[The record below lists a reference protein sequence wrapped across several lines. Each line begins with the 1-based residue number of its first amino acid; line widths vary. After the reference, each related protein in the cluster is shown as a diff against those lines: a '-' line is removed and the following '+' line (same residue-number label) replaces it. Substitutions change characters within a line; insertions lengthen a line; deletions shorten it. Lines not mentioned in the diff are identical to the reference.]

1 MDERKNK
8 MTDQRYRE
16 ILPMAYMTAAIV
28 KGRQPRPVEV
38 GLCARAIVDAEDEN
52 NLAYRVAMATKIH
65 CTIVGVKRVSTKT
78 GYDKYEITYRT
89 FGKDEDET
97 IPSPLIGDFRYGK
110 VTEWLWGKKNDDGTD
125 YWPGRRAVLYKHNDP
140 PKEGDMS
147 SAGYRCC
154 VFAEASTSNRLI
166 LKGHRMFHDY
176 APVFIIGMLNSFAEK
191 TENGIID
198 FDTYVTD
205 PEKYDGFL
213 IYDKSNG
220 KVVCDMCVDELHSDI
235 VDYYDFFDGVDIRV
249 IEDDGIFVDVDFGR
263 SSIVVEN
270 GHWYVSNFD

>member
-1 MDERKNK
+1 
-8 MTDQRYRE
+8 
-16 ILPMAYMTAAIV
+16 
-28 KGRQPRPVEV
+28 
-38 GLCARAIVDAEDEN
+38 
-52 NLAYRVAMATKIH
+52 
-65 CTIVGVKRVSTKT
+65 
-78 GYDKYEITYRT
+78 
-89 FGKDEDET
+89 
-97 IPSPLIGDFRYGK
+97 
-110 VTEWLWGKKNDDGTD
+110 
-125 YWPGRRAVLYKHNDP
+125 
-140 PKEGDMS
+140 
-147 SAGYRCC
+147 
-154 VFAEASTSNRLI
+154 
-166 LKGHRMFHDY
+166 MFHDY

-235 VDYYDFFDGVDIRV
+235 VGYYDFFDGVDIRV

-270 GHWYVSNFD
+270 GRWYDRPSRFSIHRHPENGATDFENHTIADSRGGVLMPRRRHSSVRERLKIYDCQVGKNQIICLRFANLRKVGRRHPTFLSPSASSGRHRLPGQKIGAAAPLFPVREGSRTATIAVLTDQGRSSSCKM

>member
-1 MDERKNK
+1 MSKPDKPIFNQQGGRGKLYGSTRGATYMGTYQMPDGKMDRRMFNCATNKDAIKAYTDWCADMDERKNK

-16 ILPMAYMTAAIV
+16 ILPMAYMTAAIE

-154 VFAEASTSNRLI
+154 VFAEAL
-166 LKGHRMFHDY
+166 
-176 APVFIIGMLNSFAEK
+176 
-191 TENGIID
+191 
-198 FDTYVTD
+198 
-205 PEKYDGFL
+205 
-213 IYDKSNG
+213 DK
-220 KVVCDMCVDELHSDI
+220 
-235 VDYYDFFDGVDIRV
+235 
-249 IEDDGIFVDVDFGR
+249 
-263 SSIVVEN
+263 
-270 GHWYVSNFD
+270 

>member
-8 MTDQRYRE
+8 MTDQRYHE
-16 ILPMAYMTAAIV
+16 ILPMAYMTAAIE

-65 CTIVGVKRVSTKT
+65 CTIVGVKRVPTKANS
-78 GYDKYEITYRT
+78 DKYEITYRT
-89 FGKDEDET
+89 LGRDEDEM
-97 IPSPLIGDFRYGK
+97 IPSPLLNGFPIGK
-110 VTEWLWGKKNDDGTD
+110 VAEWLWGRKNDDGTD
-125 YWPGRRAVLYKHNDP
+125 YWVGSPRRATCRARATAAASS
-140 PKEGDMS
+140 PKP
-147 SAGYRCC
+147 
-154 VFAEASTSNRLI
+154 STSNRLI

-235 VDYYDFFDGVDIRV
+235 VGYFDFFDGVDIRV

-270 GHWYVSNFD
+270 GRWYVSNFD

>member
-16 ILPMAYMTAAIV
+16 ILPMAYMTAAIE

-97 IPSPLIGDFRYGK
+97 IPSPLIGDFRYG
-110 VTEWLWGKKNDDGTD
+110 
-125 YWPGRRAVLYKHNDP
+125 
-140 PKEGDMS
+140 
-147 SAGYRCC
+147 
-154 VFAEASTSNRLI
+154 
-166 LKGHRMFHDY
+166 
-176 APVFIIGMLNSFAEK
+176 
-191 TENGIID
+191 
-198 FDTYVTD
+198 
-205 PEKYDGFL
+205 
-213 IYDKSNG
+213 
-220 KVVCDMCVDELHSDI
+220 
-235 VDYYDFFDGVDIRV
+235 
-249 IEDDGIFVDVDFGR
+249 
-263 SSIVVEN
+263 N
-270 GHWYVSNFD
+270 GHHEQGDS